1 MKRRRELSSPEPTM
15 MSFHSHRT
23 SPALKLAARCAA
35 ALALSAGLLSPAM
48 ASNTEIAGVH
58 YDAKVKV
65 EGQQLQLNGSG
76 LSYKAVQKV
85 YTVGL
90 YTSRKSNKADEILSM
105 DGPKQLKF
113 VMLVPMRID
122 DLGKLI
128 ARGIEAN
135 STRDDFMR
143 LIPSTVDMGRTFSKL
158 RRMAPGD
165 NIVIEWVPRRGTVF
179 YVNGQAAGL
188 PIGQQDFYNAVLRVW
203 IGKSPTTQDLKD
215 ALLDFKPAPLLD
227 ALE

>member
-1 MKRRRELSSPEPTM
+1 MNSRHMPPSWP
-15 MSFHSHRT
+15 
-23 SPALKLAARCAA
+23 AARGLARVAA
-35 ALALSAGLLSPAM
+35 ALALSAGLIGQ
-48 ASNTEIAGVH
+48 ASATNTEIAGVH
-58 YDAKVKV
+58 YEPKVSV

-76 LSYKAVQKV
+76 LSYKALQKV

-90 YTSRKSNKADEILSM
+90 YTAHKSHKTEEVLAM

-113 VMLVPMRID
+113 VMLVSMRID
-122 DLGKLI
+122 ELGKLI
-128 ARGIEAN
+128 ARGLEAN
-135 STRDDFMR
+135 SQRDEFMR

-165 NIVIEWVPRRGTVF
+165 NVVIEWVPRRGTVF
-179 YVNGQAAGL
+179 YVNGQPSGL
-188 PIGQQDFYNAVLRVW
+188 PIGQQEFYNAVLKVW

-215 ALLDFKPAPLLD
+215 ALLDFRPAPLLD

>member
-1 MKRRRELSSPEPTM
+1 MISYST
-15 MSFHSHRT
+15 HRF
-23 SPALKLAARCAA
+23 SPAWALASRCAV
-35 ALALSAGLLSPAM
+35 ALAMSVGMAGQAW
-48 ASNTEIAGVH
+48 ATNTEIAGVH
-58 YDAKVKV
+58 YEPKVKV

-76 LSYKAVQKV
+76 LSYKALTKV

-90 YTSRKSNKADEILSM
+90 YTSHKSSKADEVLAM

-122 DLGKLI
+122 ELGKLI

-135 STRDDFMR
+135 SSRDDFMK

-165 NIVIEWVPRRGTVF
+165 NVVIEWVPRRGTVF
-179 YVNGQAAGL
+179 YVNGQPAGL
-188 PIGQQDFYNAVLRVW
+188 PIGQQDFFNAVLKVW

>member
-1 MKRRRELSSPEPTM
+1 MEETM
-15 MSFHSHRT
+15 TRSFQRLG
-23 SPALKLAARCAA
+23 A
-35 ALALSAGLLSPAM
+35 AGLIALTLGLGHAGLAM
-48 ASNTEIAGVH
+48 AGNTDIAGVH
-58 YDAKVKV
+58 YDATVKV
-65 EGQQLQLNGSG
+65 EGQALQLNGSG
-76 LSYKAVQKV
+76 LSYKALQKV

-90 YTSRKSNKADEILSM
+90 YTKRKASKTDEVLRM

-122 DLGKLI
+122 ELGKLI

-135 STRDDFMR
+135 SPRDEFMR

-158 RRMAPGD
+158 RRMSPGD
-165 NIVIEWVPRRGTVF
+165 NVVIEYVPRRGTVF
-179 YVNGQAAGL
+179 YVNGQPAGL
-188 PIGQQDFYNAVLRVW
+188 PIGQQDFYNAILKVW
-203 IGKSPTTQDLKD
+203 LGKNPTSQDLKD

>member
-1 MKRRRELSSPEPTM
+1 MTR
-15 MSFHSHRT
+15 SFQRLGAAGLI
-23 SPALKLAARCAA
+23 ALTLGMGPLTAA
-35 ALALSAGLLSPAM
+35 AAGNAD
-48 ASNTEIAGVH
+48 IAGVH
-58 YDAKVKV
+58 YDGTVKV
-65 EGQQLQLNGSG
+65 EGTALQLNGSG
-76 LSYKAVQKV
+76 LSYKALQKV

-90 YTSRKSNKADEILSM
+90 YTTRKATKADEVLRM

-122 DLGKLI
+122 ELGKLI

-135 STRDDFMR
+135 SPRDEFMR

-158 RRMAPGD
+158 RRMNPGD
-165 NIVIEWVPRRGTVF
+165 NVVIEFVPRRGTVF
-179 YVNGQAAGL
+179 YVNGQPAGL
-188 PIGQQDFYNAVLRVW
+188 PIGQQDFFNAILKVW
-203 IGKSPTTQDLKD
+203 LGKNPTSQDLKD

>member
-1 MKRRRELSSPEPTM
+1 MTR
-15 MSFHSHRT
+15 SFQRLGAAGLI
-23 SPALKLAARCAA
+23 ALTLGLGHHPM
-35 ALALSAGLLSPAM
+35 ALAGNAD
-48 ASNTEIAGVH
+48 IAGVH
-58 YDAKVKV
+58 YDNTVKV
-65 EGQQLQLNGSG
+65 EGTTLQLNGSG
-76 LSYKAVQKV
+76 LSYKALQKV

-90 YTSRKSNKADEILSM
+90 YTTRKATKADEVLRM

-122 DLGKLI
+122 ELGKLI

-135 STRDDFMR
+135 SPRDEFMR

-165 NIVIEWVPRRGTVF
+165 NVVIEFVPRRGTVF
-179 YVNGQAAGL
+179 YVNGQPAGL
-188 PIGQQDFYNAVLRVW
+188 PIGQQDFFNAILKVW
-203 IGKSPTTQDLKD
+203 LGKNPTSQDLKD

>member
-1 MKRRRELSSPEPTM
+1 MI
-15 MSFHSHRT
+15 SFSTHRF
-23 SPALKLAARCAA
+23 SPAWALASRCAA
-35 ALALSAGLLSPAM
+35 TLALSAGLVGITSM
-48 ASNTEIAGVH
+48 ASQAWATNTEIAGVH
-58 YDAKVKV
+58 YEPKVKV

-76 LSYKAVQKV
+76 LSYKALVKV

-90 YTSRKSNKADEILSM
+90 YTSHKSSKADEVLAM

-135 STRDDFMR
+135 SPRDEFMK

-158 RRMAPGD
+158 RRMVPGD
-165 NIVIEWVPRRGTVF
+165 NVVIEWVPRRGTVF
-179 YVNGQAAGL
+179 YVNGQPAGL
-188 PIGQQDFYNAVLRVW
+188 PIGQQDFFNAVMKVW
-203 IGKSPTTQDLKD
+203 IGKNPTTQDLKD